1 MLDLARDIIGSQPI
15 LTAFLAIGVGYLVG
29 QINIFGFSLGVG
41 AVLFVG
47 LAIGAFAPKAQI
59 IGPIGLTGLIMFLYG
74 IGILYGRQFF
84 EGMVGAGQKYNL
96 LALVGC
102 LAGLAVAL
110 LLGHIFGI
118 KIGHTLGLYAG
129 SMTSTATLQAALD
142 VMKNKD
148 PSIGYSIAYPFGVI
162 GPILCIY
169 FMTRIVKPKFPAKT
183 QRFHMG
189 EISVGERFAGR
200 RLGDL
205 MAKAP
210 AGLQV
215 TMVRKGGHNIVPT
228 DDTILE
234 NGDAVL
240 VVAEDNEAIATAA
253 AKLGKLSPGRLAS
266 DRADLDYIRVFV
278 GKASAVGIPLAQL
291 PMPAGYPT
299 HLLHVRRYDADL
311 VPAPDLMLEFGDRVG
326 VLAPPD
332 RKEEIRR
339 HFGDTVKATAEF
351 SYVSLGLGMVMGVL
365 LGLIPIPIPGVGI
378 VTLGIG
384 GGPLIVAL
392 ILGKLRR
399 TGPMLWTMPLP
410 ANIVLRNFGLAMF
423 LATVGV
429 NAGQPFVRTVAESGF
444 TMLFIG
450 VAVLLTTVF
459 IVLLVGHYLMKIP
472 YDDLVGVASGATGN
486 PAILVYSTKMA
497 PTERPDIGYAM
508 IFPSMTLVKVIA
520 AQIVGL
526 LTVGKRRLDCA
537 ACDFPAARAAAVVKS
552 LPTGTEEMQDGRPR
566 HPRRSRPSSIR
577 MPTAPPRSRK
587 PSRKSGSRRRD
598 CPFSRRSCLRS
609 WRAAASGSGRST
621 IPSSPATRS

>member
-1 MLDLARDIIGSQPI
+1 MLDFARDIIGGQPI
-15 LTAFLAIGVGYLVG
+15 LTAFLAIGLGYLVG
-29 QINIFGFSLGVG
+29 QISIAGFSLGVG

-59 IGPIGLTGLIMFLYG
+59 TGPIGLTGLIMFLYG

-84 EGMVGAGQKYNL
+84 EGMVGVGQKYNL
-96 LALVGC
+96 LALVAC
-102 LAGLAVAL
+102 IAGLFVAL
-110 LLGHIFGI
+110 GLGHIFGI
-118 KIGHTLGLYAG
+118 KLGHTLGIYAG

-142 VMKNKD
+142 VMKNKE

-169 FMTRIVKPKFPAKT
+169 FMTRIAKPKFPAKT

-189 EISVGERFAGR
+189 EISVGEGFSGRKLDDLTAGV
-200 RLGDL
+200 LGDV
-205 MAKAP
+205 
-210 AGLQV
+210 QV
-215 TMVRKGGHNIVPT
+215 TMVRKGGRNFVPT
-228 DDTILE
+228 ADTVVSV
-234 NGDAVL
+234 GDAVL
-240 VVAEDNEAIATAA
+240 VVSEREDAIAKAA
-253 AKLGKLSPGRLAS
+253 AQLGRLEPGRLAS

-278 GKASAVGIPLAQL
+278 GKAAVVGVPLASL
-291 PMPAGYPT
+291 PLPAGYPI

-326 VLAPPD
+326 VLTPPE

-339 HFGDTVKATAEF
+339 HFGDTVKAAAEF
-351 SYVSLGLGMVMGVL
+351 SYVSLGIGMVLGVL
-365 LGLIPIPIPGVGI
+365 LGLIPIPIPGVGV

-399 TGPMLWTMPLP
+399 TGPLLWTMPLP

-450 VAVLLTTVF
+450 AAVLLTTVF
-459 IVLLVGHYLMKIP
+459 IVLAAGHYLLRIP
-472 YDDLVGVASGATGN
+472 FDDLVGVASGATGN

-520 AQIVGL
+520 VQIVGL
-526 LTVGKRRLDCA
+526 LAGGA
-537 ACDFPAARAAAVVKS
+537 A
-552 LPTGTEEMQDGRPR
+552 G
-566 HPRRSRPSSIR
+566 
-577 MPTAPPRSRK
+577 
-587 PSRKSGSRRRD
+587 
-598 CPFSRRSCLRS
+598 
-609 WRAAASGSGRST
+609 
-621 IPSSPATRS
+621 